1 MRLVYRSP
9 SADEQGQASLLLLVS
24 LMLSLLAL
32 MLLFIRLGDANQ
44 LRSRAQTAADAAA
57 LAAVTVA
64 RDNAAAMLARRQIPY
79 YRLYDPARGRAQA
92 EKYAQ
97 KNGAILEDIRASDNH
112 MGQVGNFVRVEIR
125 GANCRKELLED
136 RSRGWSDSVCDGT
149 EPEDEEGLVHIGN
162 AAAIAEMVIPNCN
175 YIFGIN
181 HQIIGVSCEGQIIQ
195 SEQHARQLI
204 DIRLVS
210 KEGQYLYKPFGVPSL
225 EDGEEEE
232 SQP

>member
-1 MRLVYRSP
+1 
-9 SADEQGQASLLLLVS
+9 
-24 LMLSLLAL
+24 
-32 MLLFIRLGDANQ
+32 
-44 LRSRAQTAADAAA
+44 
-57 LAAVTVA
+57 
-64 RDNAAAMLARRQIPY
+64 MLARRQIPY

-162 AAAIAEMVIPNCN
+162 AAAIAEMVIPDCN
-175 YIFGIN
+175 YVFGAS
-181 HQIIGVSCEGQIIQ
+181 HQIIGVSCEGQMIQ

-210 KEGQYLYKPFGVPSL
+210 KEGQYLYKPFGVADSDDE
-225 EDGEEEE
+225 EDEDP
-232 SQP
+232 QP